1 MALSLAHNQYPWVFK
16 EEWLGTGGAAAF
28 TDLLDIPTQAKTLT
42 GDTTTLV
49 IPQET
54 TTTTG
59 TATATRRVLPLADG
73 GSGGGTDRAKNWKHE
88 EESLCSTLPI

>member
-1 MALSLAHNQYPWVFK
+1 MALSLAHSQYPWVFK

-59 TATATRRVLPLADG
+59 TATAMRTTAG
-73 GSGGGTDRAKNWKHE
+73 GEGDKDRAKNWKHE